1 MKPLPRIEGEVQRY
15 QLGPDGDEWVKADD
29 YAALNDYAALVQME
43 RDSARAEIKRL
54 QTRCEAAE
62 KYIRSTRHTVESL
75 PSGYMERIA
84 LEIFEEAMAE
94 TSSPRTVP
102 VHRTG
107 ADGFVEDWTE
117 LQHVPAPITAPI
129 FDPMEPG
136 TVVTIADANG
146 VPIWYRIEF
155 CRRRP
160 DGSLCDVGLRPLTA
174 P

>member
-1 MKPLPRIEGEVQRY
+1 MPSDRIMVSRAQWDEREEALRRLARISEDQQR
-15 QLGPDGDEWVKADD
+15 
-29 YAALNDYAALVQME
+29 
-43 RDSARAEIKRL
+43 EINRL
-54 QTRCEAAE
+54 QARCKAAE
-62 KYIRSTRHTVESL
+62 KFIKTTRHTVENL

-107 ADGFVEDWTE
+107 ADGFVEDWTD
-117 LQHVPAPITAPI
+117 LQYVPAPITGTM
-129 FDPMEPG
+129 FDSMEPG

-146 VPIWYRIEF
+146 VPIWYRIES
-155 CRRRP
+155 CRRQP
-160 DGSLCDVGLRPLTA
+160 DGSLFDVVLLPLTA